1 MYRRLP
7 SHFEGGAPH
16 KKMSRSDSGC
26 CIDCILRRMQLGKL
40 NRKTGTATEAFVGKG
55 GGVQFLWERLACI
68 HTLGFSIWNL
78 CKTTVDTFW
87 HLTRHTLAQIRRRM
101 ASPYLHMPSASF
113 RCESFVEK
121 KRRIIPSPRSLFVDF
136 FFFLFFYWPHSH
148 LYECATDFPHL
159 GNTFG
164 TRHVTR
170 PALLSLTIQVHALNK
185 YSISNAFSFLKREEQ
200 HCHRFLLAKRKR

>member
-40 NRKTGTATEAFVGKG
+40 NRKTGTVTEAFVGKG
-55 GGVQFLWERLACI
+55 GGAIFMGATCLYP
-68 HTLGFSIWNL
+68 HTGPFDMIFI
-78 CKTTVDTFW
+78 CKTTDDTFW

-101 ASPYLHMPSASF
+101 ASLYLHMPSASF

-121 KRRIIPSPRSLFVDF
+121 KKGNNSFTSEFVRWFPFLSLF
-136 FFFLFFYWPHSH
+136 LLAALASSLWMRHW
-148 LYECATDFPHL
+148 LPHL

-170 PALLSLTIQVHALNK
+170 PALLSLTIQVHALN
-185 YSISNAFSFLKREEQ
+185 INIPFQMLFL
-200 HCHRFLLAKRKR
+200 F